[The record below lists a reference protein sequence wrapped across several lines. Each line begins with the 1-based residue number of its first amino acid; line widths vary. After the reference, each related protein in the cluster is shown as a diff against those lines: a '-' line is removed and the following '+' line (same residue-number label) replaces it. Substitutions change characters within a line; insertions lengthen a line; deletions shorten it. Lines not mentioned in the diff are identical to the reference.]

1 MKINKT
7 KLFISLGAA
16 ASLALAGTAIACSTG
31 GSGNGGR
38 YDTNNVTS
46 VKFATSFS
54 ANGTQQKAI
63 KALIEKY
70 NDTQANVEGYL
81 KVEEI
86 NLPGGY
92 GSAEQNVMSKITAKD
107 KTTLYNLILNYPS
120 LTSKLAQ
127 YNMNEPLDTDGSLMQ
142 GYEQSFVTNN
152 IGGTDP
158 KVTNVIPFGSST
170 VVSGVNG
177 PVMSY
182 LIRKAVEAGATLN
195 SADEAWFKS
204 EFTEKADFLKDDDFI
219 EKGQKGLKGGGWGKV
234 DDAKKSTWSGY
245 TIKKSMFE
253 NFRELFD
260 FGVKVFDSF
269 SGLQDVASNIDNGRA
284 LVGIDSFFN
293 FLTSY
298 SYTDAG
304 GSDGYL
310 LDTEGNKNNFIN
322 YKNMFGEGKD
332 GKNAKQYTWLKSLFE
347 EVLSPGIGRGIIWM
361 GAGGEYGS
369 GYLKSHGMGIS
380 LGSTAGYNQ
389 NFVSEGLKNRIIDI
403 GGEKTFIVDASDVLE
418 VKKASG
424 SGDVK
429 DNAITGLAVGSFTN
443 NLYIST
449 VTTLPENK
457 YFIQSKDAATD
468 AKLTELKDKLT
479 GGFFVMKPVD
489 QKEAYEKQFGTGIV
503 YVGTVNDQATNDKG
517 DKALFFF
524 AKEKIKEEVSADNK
538 TLQKNELLTLQAPK
552 KMKSTDTKA
561 IVYLQGPQLLAIH
574 SNDIGD
580 KATKLFVQWLTSSDQ
595 KYDWKVGKRDY
606 PQKTPQ
612 EFFYEAASYI
622 VPYKGFTS
630 DDSVIAKSM
639 AGTRTNDY
647 QKVTFNAFKEAL
659 KSDSDELVIFA
670 ESVDSST
677 AKLRE
682 SFEATLASSKTANR
696 TNPNL
701 GSFETFLNNL
711 KTTFGKDNVR

>member
-31 GSGNGGR
+31 GTSGR
-38 YDTNNVTS
+38 FDTNNESTVN
-46 VKFATSFS
+46 FATSFS
-54 ANGTQQKAI
+54 ANGTQQQAI

-70 NDTQANVEGYL
+70 NKTQAGVEGYL
-81 KVEEI
+81 EVKEVTV
-86 NLPGGY
+86 NGGY
-92 GSAEQNVMSKITAKD
+92 GGAEQNTISNITSKN
-107 KTTLYNLILNYPS
+107 KTSGYNLILNYPS

-142 GYEQSFVTNN
+142 GYESSFVTNN

-158 KVTNVIPFGSST
+158 KVTNVIPFGTST
-170 VVSGVNG
+170 VVSGING

-182 LIRKAVEAGATLN
+182 LIRKAVEAGATIN
-195 SADEAWFKS
+195 SADETWFKT
-204 EFTEKADFLKDDDFI
+204 EFTEKQDFLKDDEFI

-234 DDAKKSTWSGY
+234 DDAKKSVWSNY

-260 FGVKVFDSF
+260 FGVNVYDSF
-269 SGLQDVASNIDNGRA
+269 TGVQDVASNIDNGRS

-304 GSDGYL
+304 GTDGYL

-332 GKNAKQYTWLKSLFE
+332 AKNAKQYIWLKNLYE

-369 GYLKSHGMGIS
+369 TYLVRHGMGVS
-380 LGSTAGYNQ
+380 LGSTAGYRN
-389 NFVSEGLKNRIIDI
+389 NYLGAGLQDRIINI
-403 GGEKTFIVDASDVLE
+403 GGDQTFVVDSGDVLDL
-418 VKKASG
+418 KTATG

-429 DNAITGLAVGSFTN
+429 TNAITGLTVGRFTN
-443 NLYIST
+443 NLYLST
-449 VTTLPENK
+449 VTTLPENNF
-457 YFIQSKDAATD
+457 YIQSKDAATD
-468 AKLTELKDKLT
+468 AKLNEIKDKLT

-489 QKEAYEKQFGTGIV
+489 QKEAYEKQFGTGIL

-524 AKEKIKEEVSADNK
+524 AADKIKEKVSADTK
-538 TLQKNELLTLQAPK
+538 TLQQKELLTLQAPK
-552 KMKSTDTKA
+552 KMKSSDTKA
-561 IVYLQGPQLLAIH
+561 IVYQQGPQLLAIH
-574 SNDIGD
+574 SNAKGD
-580 KATKLFVQWLTSSDQ
+580 KATRLFVKWLTASDQ
-595 KYDWKVGKRDY
+595 KYDWKVGTREYK
-606 PQKTPQ
+606 QLTPQ

-659 KSDSDELVIFA
+659 KSDSDELDIFA

-696 TNPNL
+696 TNPGL

>member
-16 ASLALAGTAIACSTG
+16 ASLALAGTAIACSNG
-31 GSGNGGR
+31 GTTNGR

-54 ANGTQQKAI
+54 ANGTQQQAI
-63 KALIEKY
+63 KALIAKY
-70 NDTQANVEGYL
+70 NETQAKVEGYL
-81 KVEEI
+81 NVEEI
-86 NLPGGY
+86 NLNGGY
-92 GSAEQNVMSKITAKD
+92 STAEQNVISKITAKD
-107 KTTLYNLILNYPS
+107 KTTGYNLILNYPS

-142 GYEQSFVTNN
+142 GYEQSFITNN
-152 IGGTDP
+152 IGGTDT

-219 EKGQKGLKGGGWGKV
+219 EKGQEGLKGGGWGKV
-234 DDAKKSTWSGY
+234 DDSKKSVWSNY

-260 FGVKVFDSF
+260 FGVKVYDSF

-304 GSDGYL
+304 GTDGYI
-310 LDTEGNKNNFIN
+310 LDTESNKNNFIN

-332 GKNAKQYTWLKSLFE
+332 TKNAKQYTWLKSLYE

-369 GYLKSHGMGIS
+369 TYLVRHGMGVS
-380 LGSTAGYNQ
+380 LGSTAGYRN
-389 NFVSEGLKNRIIDI
+389 NFLGERLENRIINI
-403 GGEKTFIVDASDVLE
+403 GGDKTFIVDSGDALDI
-418 VKKASG
+418 KNATG

-429 DNAITGLAVGSFTN
+429 DNAITGLTVGSHTN

-449 VTTLPENK
+449 VKTLPKNN
-457 YFIQSKDAATD
+457 YYIQSKDAATD

-489 QKEAYEKQFGTGIV
+489 QKATYEAKFGTGIV
-503 YVGTVNDQATNDKG
+503 YVGTVNDQATNEKG

-524 AKEKIKEEVSADNK
+524 AADKIKEKVSADTK
-538 TLQKNELLTLQAPK
+538 TLQQKELLTLQAPK
-552 KMKSTDTKA
+552 KMKSSDTKA
-561 IVYLQGPQLLAIH
+561 IVYQQGPQLLAIH
-574 SNDIGD
+574 SNDKGD
-580 KATKLFVQWLTSSDQ
+580 KATRLFVKWLTASDQ
-595 KYDWKVGKRDY
+595 KYDWEVGTKTY
-606 PQKTPQ
+606 TQKTPQ

-622 VPYKGFTS
+622 VPYKGFTN

-639 AGTRTNDY
+639 ATSRANDY
-647 QKVTFNAFKEAL
+647 QKITFNAFKEAL

-701 GSFETFLNNL
+701 GSFETFLSNL
-711 KTTFGKDNVR
+711 KQTFGKDNVR